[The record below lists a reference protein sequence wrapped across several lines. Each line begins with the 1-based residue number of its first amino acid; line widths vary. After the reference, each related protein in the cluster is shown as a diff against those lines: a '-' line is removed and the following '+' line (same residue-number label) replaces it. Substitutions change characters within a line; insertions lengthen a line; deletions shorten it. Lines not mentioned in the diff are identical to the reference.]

1 MGQQQEMPLPNQ
13 PGRPPGAGTHPHDPS
28 VHSTKSYPDKN
39 QYHQGHRDIL
49 ETSDT
54 TSIGTITSTFT
65 HQDIE

>member
-1 MGQQQEMPLPNQ
+1 MSWLCDATEPTRTTTRCRNA
-13 PGRPPGAGTHPHDPS
+13 PPDPS
-28 VHSTKSYPDKN
+28 VHITKSYPDKN

-65 HQDIE
+65 HQDIEQ